1 MGYVVEYIKYIARK
15 SQVVGHQL
23 IWNMQT
29 NMYIDEEMQQKGN
42 EFVLWITVLDCL
54 TNCKG
59 PCLLHFQL
67 HTLYHLWFWL
77 CN

>member
-1 MGYVVEYIKYIARK
+1 MGYVIEFIKYIARK

-29 NMYIDEEMQQKGN
+29 NMYIDEEMQQKDSEFSILISSWEYNFGN
-42 EFVLWITVLDCL
+42 KMI
-54 TNCKG
+54 
-59 PCLLHFQL
+59 
-67 HTLYHLWFWL
+67 